1 MLNDKLKLNKNIFN
15 NPERRA
21 LRDGFGEGLV
31 LAGEE
36 NKNVVVLSADLV
48 ESTRLSDFKN
58 LFPERFFELGVA
70 EQNLAAVA
78 AGFGISGKIPFIS
91 SYAVFSPGRNWEQIR
106 TTICLNDSNVKI
118 AGHHAGLSVG
128 PDGASHQAL
137 EDLALARVL
146 PNLRVFIP
154 CDALEAKRATL
165 AASKIH
171 GPVYL
176 RFSRAATPVITSNGT
191 PFNPGSSYLLWESG
205 LRAKPEVA
213 LIGAGPI
220 LYEALLAAR
229 ELEAEKIPVSV
240 LNLHT
245 LKPFDESA
253 ILELAKK
260 SKAVVTVEEHQIS
273 GGLGSAVSELLSK
286 KYPVPMEFV
295 GVNDSFGES
304 GRPDE
309 LIKKYGLDSR
319 SIIKAVK
326 KVIKRK

>member
-36 NKNVVVLSADLV
+36 NKNVVALSADLE
-48 ESTRLSDFKN
+48 ESTRISDFKN
-58 LFPERFFELGVA
+58 LFNERFFEVGVA

-78 AGFGISGKIPFIS
+78 SGFGISGKIPFIS

-128 PDGASHQAL
+128 PDGGSHQAL
-137 EDLALARVL
+137 EDLALMRVL
-146 PNLRVFIP
+146 PGLRIFIP
-154 CDALEAKRATL
+154 CDALEAKRMTI
-165 AASKIH
+165 AASKIY
-171 GPVYL
+171 GPIYL
-176 RFSRAATPVITSNGT
+176 RFARASTPVITSEET
-191 PFNPGSSYLLWESG
+191 PFNPGSSYLLWESN
-205 LRAKPEVA
+205 LRAKTEVA
-213 LIGAGPI
+213 IIGAGPI

-229 ELEAEKIPVSV
+229 ELESEKIPVSV

-253 ILELAKK
+253 VLELAKK
-260 SKAVVTVEEHQIS
+260 TKAIVSVEEHQIS
-273 GGLGSAVSELLSK
+273 GGLGSAISELLSK
-286 KYPVPMEFV
+286 KYPIPMEFV

-304 GRPDE
+304 GQPDE

>member
-1 MLNDKLKLNKNIFN
+1 MLNEKAKLNKNIFN

-21 LRDGFGEGLV
+21 LRDGFGEGIV

-78 AGFGISGKIPFIS
+78 AGFGISGKIPFIA

-106 TTICLNDSNVKI
+106 TTVCLNDSNVKI

-146 PNLRVFIP
+146 PNLRVIIP
-154 CDALEAKRATL
+154 CDALEARRATL

-176 RFSRAATPVITSNGT
+176 RFARAATPVITSSET

-205 LRAKPEVA
+205 LRAKSEVA

-220 LYEALLAAR
+220 LYEALLAAH
-229 ELEAEKIPVSV
+229 ELEVEKIPVSV

-245 LKPFDESA
+245 LKPLDESA

-260 SKAVVTVEEHQIS
+260 SKAVVTIEEHQIS
-273 GGLGSAVSELLSK
+273 GGLGSAISELLSK
-286 KYPVPMEFV
+286 RYPVPMEFV

-326 KVIKRK
+326 KVLKRK